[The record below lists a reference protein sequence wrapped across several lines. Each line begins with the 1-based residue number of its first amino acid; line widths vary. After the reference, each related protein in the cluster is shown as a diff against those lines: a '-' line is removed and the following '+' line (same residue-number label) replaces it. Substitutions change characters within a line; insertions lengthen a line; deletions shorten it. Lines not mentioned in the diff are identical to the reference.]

1 MGNLEINRLNKE
13 KIIFLDIFLQEK
25 EGLTFDP
32 KFNSSLAHNLVKK
45 LPAAVD
51 KFSLRSAEIYQKNLL
66 NLYQNENSSKSMKL
80 YLKTPEK
87 CWDKES
93 FWYWQYL
100 PKTSERWFLYISHPN
115 DSNLQFIFQIIT
127 VNYDCNYNCKLTKP
141 TPLYKKN
148 F

>member
-32 KFNSSLAHNLVKK
+32 KFNSSLANNLVKK
-45 LPAAVD
+45 LTAAVN

-87 CWDKES
+87 C
-93 FWYWQYL
+93 
-100 PKTSERWFLYISHPN
+100 
-115 DSNLQFIFQIIT
+115 
-127 VNYDCNYNCKLTKP
+127 
-141 TPLYKKN
+141 
-148 F
+148 